1 MVLDTLSRS
10 AATRGL
16 SPRLDTALNW
26 LAQFDPAT
34 PDGRYPIA
42 GDDVFALVQ
51 SYETVPAA
59 DKRFETHR
67 MYADVQYIAAGTE
80 TIRYAPA
87 DGLSPVTD
95 YDAPKDFQ
103 LFADPVTDTPLHLEP
118 GAFAVFFPHDAH
130 KPGCAGATPSRVK
143 KVVVKVRV

>member
-1 MVLDTLSRS
+1 MVLDTLPHS

-16 SPRLDTALNW
+16 SPRLDAAMNW
-26 LAQFDPAT
+26 LTRFDPAT
-34 PDGRYPIA
+34 PDGRYAID

-67 MYADVQYIAAGTE
+67 DYADVQYVADGTE

-87 DGLSPVTD
+87 DGLRPATA
-95 YDAPKDFQ
+95 YDTAKDFQ
-103 LFADPVTDTPLHLEP
+103 LFADPVADTPLHLEK
-118 GAFAVFFPHDAH
+118 GVFAIFFPHDAH
-130 KPGCAGATPSRVK
+130 KPGCSGAVPSRVK